1 MWVAHNLS
9 EVMGLPLRSAMPTSS
24 LRSQT
29 EYPFCGSI
37 QCAGQTPVR
46 EDLKEGNWM
55 TKENLGTASTSE
67 RKLQRVWKSQLL
79 NPPRTFQVSIEPLEF
94 KGSLARTHTRNAA
107 GSADQ
112 DTRSWSKSQF
122 QEGMWQG
129 LRWSLVL
136 SMSCPLRSGSRPT
149 LKNSQGSPLRGHGA
163 PWCFPLRTINTLNML
178 NQRSLGFVGHQYVV

>member
-129 LRWSLVL
+129 LSLVHVL
-136 SMSCPLRSGSRPT
+136 STSEWFKANAKKLSRLSIAWSRCPLMF
-149 LKNSQGSPLRGHGA
+149 SPSH
-163 PWCFPLRTINTLNML
+163 
-178 NQRSLGFVGHQYVV
+178 HQYFEHA

>member
-107 GSADQ
+107 GSSRPGHTVLEQIAISGGNV
-112 DTRSWSKSQF
+112 TRTEMVF
-122 QEGMWQG
+122 
-129 LRWSLVL
+129 SLVHVL
-136 SMSCPLRSGSRPT
+136 STSEWFKANAKKLSRLSIAWSRCPLMF
-149 LKNSQGSPLRGHGA
+149 SPSH
-163 PWCFPLRTINTLNML
+163 
-178 NQRSLGFVGHQYVV
+178 HQYFEHA